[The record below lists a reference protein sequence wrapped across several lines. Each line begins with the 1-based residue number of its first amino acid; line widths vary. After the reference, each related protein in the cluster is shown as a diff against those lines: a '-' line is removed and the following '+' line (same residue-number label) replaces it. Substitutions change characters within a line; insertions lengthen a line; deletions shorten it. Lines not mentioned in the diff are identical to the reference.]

1 MHLKQQKFTDL
12 CTVLSP
18 QCWQCSS

>member
-12 CTVLSP
+12 CTILSP
-18 QCWQCSS
+18 QC